1 MELTSRQRLERRRAM
16 EEKRNRDADKRRKA
30 SEKVRTPTIKR
41 QQEMNRE
48 KARERYGASE
58 LEARA
63 KRQAAEGGSDAPR
76 ARMKPSAPAKAT
88 EPSEKRPTTI
98 AEARKM
104 GSKFY
109 YKDGKKMAAVTAEQL
124 EASGYDS
131 LRAYMNAWK
140 DPKNP
145 PKKEKKSE
153 FRDSPRGA
161 VSEKGLYSKGGMA
174 KKKKMNRGG
183 AMIGAN
189 MTPARQM
196 KSGMNDYRGKK

>member
-16 EEKRNRDADKRRKA
+16 EEKRNRAADKRRKA
-30 SEKVRTPTIKR
+30 SEKVRTPTIER
-41 QQEMNRE
+41 QQEMART
-48 KARERYGASE
+48 KAREKYGASE

-63 KRQAAEGGSDAPR
+63 KRQAAEGTLERPR
-76 ARMKPSAPAKAT
+76 ARMKSSTRTEAS

-104 GSKFY
+104 GSKYFY
-109 YKDGKKMAAVTAEQL
+109 RNGEKKAAVTAEQL
-124 EASGYDS
+124 EASGYET
-131 LRAYMNAWK
+131 LKEYMNAWK

-145 PKKEKKSE
+145 PKKSE

-161 VSEKGLYSKGGMA
+161 VSEKGMYNKGGMA

-196 KSGMNDYRGKK
+196 KNGMNDYRGKK